1 MIGLL
6 NNTYMLEHLLKTRQ
20 LFPKEVDDHCT
31 ENKAGKYCE

>member
-6 NNTYMLEHLLKTRQ
+6 NNTYMLEHLLKTCQ
-20 LFPKEVDDHCT
+20 FLPKKVDDHCT